1 MSKEFNEALQTCL
14 DLIRSGGET
23 LDSVVARYPEF
34 TEDLRA
40 QLEVAVWLSSSRA
53 MLDPSPE
60 FVSSSKHRL
69 ISKIKHEQ
77 QAIPTPLTWVEQ
89 IQEFF
94 TIQKLAPVGF
104 VVVLLLALVVSGTV
118 VSAARKSLP
127 GDNLYTVKRTLEQ
140 LALATSLEEQ
150 NDAELQIQFVENRLS
165 EVKALIIEGRFDEV
179 SETLKD
185 TEEQVYETL
194 ELIEIVSDENE
205 FLAQEL
211 AIQLD
216 ELLAGQ
222 RTILEALTRNS
233 PFYLT
238 VQIARVVVF
247 SEIAKLTAEEFAVF
261 IPPTST
267 PPPTP
272 LPTRAPTRT
281 PRPTPTA
288 APTQQPIQPSPTNE
302 PTKKPDKPTDTP
314 LPTNTPLPTE
324 TPIPTNTPTPVPTD
338 TPTNTPT
345 NVPTPTDTPTDVPTP
360 TNTPSPTDTPTDVPT
375 DTPTPIDVP
384 TSTPQQGGEGAPTSI
399 PNP

>member
-118 VSAARKSLP
+118 VSASRKSLP
-127 GDNLYTVKRTLEQ
+127 GDNLYSLKRTLEQ
-140 LALATSLEEQ
+140 FALATSLEEQ
-150 NDAELQIQFVENRLS
+150 NDAELYIQFVGNRLF
-165 EVKALIIEGRFDEV
+165 EAQALIIVGSYEEV
-179 SETLKD
+179 AETLQD
-185 TEEQVYETL
+185 MEEQVDETWDIIDVISEEDKFL
-194 ELIEIVSDENE
+194 ALDLAMQLDKLLAEQSAFLNDLTENLPYLLAAQIYRVGSVSEIVR
-205 FLAQEL
+205 LAAQ
-211 AIQLD
+211 
-216 ELLAGQ
+216 
-222 RTILEALTRNS
+222 
-233 PFYLT
+233 
-238 VQIARVVVF
+238 
-247 SEIAKLTAEEFAVF
+247 EFAVF
-261 IPPTST
+261 VP

-272 LPTRAPTRT
+272 TALPTRAPTRT

-288 APTQQPIQPSPTNE
+288 APTQQPIQPSPTVVE

-324 TPIPTNTPTPVPTD
+324 TPIPTNTPTLVPTD

-345 NVPTPTDTPTDVPTP
+345 DVPTPTDTPTDVPTP
-360 TNTPSPTDTPTDVPT
+360 TNTPSPTDTPTDVPA
-375 DTPTPIDVP
+375 DTPTPTDVP
-384 TSTPQQGGEGAPTSI
+384 TSTP
-399 PNP
+399 NP

>member
-118 VSAARKSLP
+118 VSASRKSLP
-127 GDNLYTVKRTLEQ
+127 GDNLYSLKRTLEQ
-140 LALATSLEEQ
+140 FALATSLEEQ
-150 NDAELQIQFVENRLS
+150 NDAELYIQFVGNRLF
-165 EVKALIIEGRFDEV
+165 EAQALIIVGSYEEV
-179 SETLKD
+179 AETLQD
-185 TEEQVYETL
+185 MEEQVDETWDIIDVISEEDKFL
-194 ELIEIVSDENE
+194 ALDLAMQLDKLLAEQSAFLNDLTENLPYLLAAQIYRARVGIVSEIVKFE
-205 FLAQEL
+205 AQ
-211 AIQLD
+211 
-216 ELLAGQ
+216 
-222 RTILEALTRNS
+222 
-233 PFYLT
+233 
-238 VQIARVVVF
+238 
-247 SEIAKLTAEEFAVF
+247 EFAVF
-261 IPPTST
+261 VP

-272 LPTRAPTRT
+272 TALPTRAPTRT
-281 PRPTPTA
+281 PRPTPTT
-288 APTQQPIQPSPTNE
+288 APTQQPIPSSSTPE
-302 PTKKPDKPTDTP
+302 PTKKPVQPKD
-314 LPTNTPLPTE
+314 
-324 TPIPTNTPTPVPTD
+324 TPIPTNTPTLVPTD

-345 NVPTPTDTPTDVPTP
+345 DVPTPTNTPTDVPTPTDTPTDVPTP
-360 TNTPSPTDTPTDVPT
+360 TNTPSPTDTPTDVPA
-375 DTPTPIDVP
+375 DTPTPTDVP
-384 TSTPQQGGEGAPTSI
+384 TSTP
-399 PNP
+399 NP